1 MLGLDQCDR
10 TAYFSEEDY
19 AWLIHEGWEEAIAAD
34 SATAEEPIEKGEVEE
49 RGGEK
54 KKGSPTKDLAPA
66 SEYELKPKISLPEMP
81 KFWASGTFDEGV
93 GCGWAAPTSREQLKG
108 KGLTA

>member
-10 TAYFSEEDY
+10 TASSSEEDY
-19 AWLIHEGWEEAIAAD
+19 AFLIHEGWKEATAAD
-34 SATAEEPIEKGEVEE
+34 SATAEELIEKGKVEE

-66 SEYELKPKISLPEMP
+66 SEYALKPKVILPVMP
-81 KFWASGTFDEGV
+81 KFWAFGTFD
-93 GCGWAAPTSREQLKG
+93 
-108 KGLTA
+108 